1 MSPNKT
7 LVGDAVLCGDTS
19 DQIEL
24 VLWLIVV
31 GSIGE

>member
-7 LVGDAVLCGDTS
+7 LVGDAVLRGDTS
-19 DQIEL
+19 DQIEF

-31 GSIGE
+31 GSMDE

>member
-7 LVGDAVLCGDTS
+7 LVGDAVLRGDTS
-19 DQIEL
+19 NQIEL

-31 GSIGE
+31 GSMGE

>member
-7 LVGDAVLCGDTS
+7 LVGDAVLRGDTS

-31 GSIGE
+31 GSMHE